1 MKPEPAPRKVEGA
14 TMSEARVAPARAL
27 LVGELAALA
36 DASSLAEALD
46 IRRASVEEA
55 HRALAGDPPDVMF
68 LDGMLPAEALA
79 RVLEA
84 AGPPG
89 EGARPVLFVLTD
101 EGRRTHVDVR
111 LVEYA
116 DDFVNR
122 SLGGEVLL
130 ARVRKALG
138 MRSCLQE
145 LSRKHAELESLYT
158 RMEGLAGRMADELR
172 LAAKLQRSLLP
183 PPLQHPRLEVAREFI
198 PFREI
203 GGDYYDLVP
212 AGEQRLAFAIGD
224 VMGKGVP
231 AALLAAN
238 LKACLRAQLQGGDVP
253 AEQVVARVNRLF
265 WDVTPKGLFATLF
278 FGIFDLEHR
287 RLDYVNAGHDHPFVV
302 IADGGIR
309 ELSTGG
315 TVLGLVEGSS
325 YDCGQMALQRGDVL
339 VFYSDGVT
347 DRENC
352 RGEAYGLERLKE
364 ATLRSRGDAARIA
377 LYSLLGEV
385 QGWAEG
391 AASEDDMTLVV
402 AKVL

>member
-1 MKPEPAPRKVEGA
+1 MKPEPAARKTEPPELAGPGVL
-14 TMSEARVAPARAL
+14 PARAL
-27 LVGELAALA
+27 FVGDLALLA
-36 DASSLAEALD
+36 DPGSLAGALD

-55 HRALAGDPPDVMF
+55 HLALAGDPPDVML
-68 LDGMLPAEALA
+68 LDGMLPPEALA
-79 RVLEA
+79 QVLEA

-89 EGARPVLFVLTD
+89 GGTRPVLLVLTD

-111 LVEYA
+111 LVEFA

-122 SLGGEVLL
+122 NLDGDVLL

-145 LSRKHAELESLYT
+145 LSRKHAELESLYA
-158 RMEGLAGRMADELR
+158 RVEGLAGRMADELR

-183 PPLQHPRLEVAREFI
+183 PPLLHPRLEVAREFI

-212 AGEQRLAFAIGD
+212 AGGDRLAFAIGD

-238 LKACLRAQLQGGDVP
+238 LKACLRAQLQGGEVP
-253 AEQVVARVNRLF
+253 PEELVSRVNRLF

-278 FGIFDLEHR
+278 FGIFDVERR

-315 TVLGLVEGSS
+315 TVLGLVEGSR
-325 YDCGQMALQRGDVL
+325 YERGHIALQRGDVL

-352 RGEAYGLERLKE
+352 LGEAYGLERLKE
-364 ATLRSRGDAARIA
+364 AALRGRGDAARIA

-385 QGWAEG
+385 QGWAG
-391 AASEDDMTLVV
+391 GVASEDDMTLVV

>member
-1 MKPEPAPRKVEGA
+1 MKPEPAPRKAEAA
-14 TMSEARVAPARAL
+14 TMSAARGAPARAL
-27 LVGELAALA
+27 LVGDVAALA
-36 DASSLAEALD
+36 DAASLAEALD

-68 LDGMLPAEALA
+68 LDGMLPAESLA

-89 EGARPVLFVLTD
+89 EGARPVLLVLTE

-122 SLGGEVLL
+122 SLGGDVLL

-158 RMEGLAGRMADELR
+158 RVEGLAGRMADELR

-212 AGEQRLAFAIGD
+212 AGEGRLAFAIGD

-253 AEQVVARVNRLF
+253 AEQLVARVNRLF

-302 IADGGIR
+302 IADGGIQ
-309 ELSTGG
+309 ELASGG
-315 TVLGLVEGSS
+315 TVLGLVEAST
-325 YDCGQMALQRGDVL
+325 YDRGQIALQRGDVL

-347 DRENC
+347 DRENSG
-352 RGEAYGLERLKE
+352 GEAYGLERLKE
-364 ATLRSRGDAARIA
+364 AALRSRGDAARIA

-385 QGWAEG
+385 QGWAGG